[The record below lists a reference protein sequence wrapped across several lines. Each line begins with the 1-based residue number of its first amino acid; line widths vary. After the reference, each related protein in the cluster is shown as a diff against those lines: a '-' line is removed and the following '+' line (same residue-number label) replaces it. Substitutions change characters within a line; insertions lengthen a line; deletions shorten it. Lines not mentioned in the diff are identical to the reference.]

1 MIKKLLQLILVC
13 ILAVGVFNSWA
24 HGFSFQMFG
33 ANIDV
38 SSYSGIAG
46 KSQNLSNKVNE
57 LERKNTTEFDS
68 AIKRKDSAVNF
79 FNTTKTEY
87 DTLALEASLD
97 EIKEANKEE
106 EYFLDYLWM
115 KLGTYADNNDIKWI
129 PEINYE
135 AETIDFDI
143 TGPYIAVI
151 NFIYDLENDPEL
163 AFNIDNLVMQGG
175 SSATVTKAAFQ
186 VRNVKV
192 LTSQVTEQE

>member
-33 ANIDV
+33 ANVDV

-57 LERKNTTEFDS
+57 LERKNTTEYNA
-68 AIKRKDSAVNF
+68 AINRKNSAVNF

-97 EIKEANKEE
+97 EIREANKEE

-151 NFIYDLENDPEL
+151 NFIYDLENDPDL

-192 LTSQVTEQE
+192 LTSQVAEQE